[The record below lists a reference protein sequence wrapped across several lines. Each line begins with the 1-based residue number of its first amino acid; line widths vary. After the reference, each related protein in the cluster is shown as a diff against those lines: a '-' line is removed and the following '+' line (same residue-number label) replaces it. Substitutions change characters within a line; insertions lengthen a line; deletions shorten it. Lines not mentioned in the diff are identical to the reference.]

1 MPMALPS
8 RGDKPTQRDNTDE
21 MIEDAAQEDQVRLN
35 ADVPESLRTRIQ
47 IQAAKEK
54 RTIRTILIDA
64 VNEYLNRHDG

>member
-1 MPMALPS
+1 MALPS
-8 RGDKPTQRDNTDE
+8 RGDKPTQRDDADE

-54 RTIRTILIDA
+54 RTIRMIVIDA
-64 VNEYLNRHDG
+64 VNEYLNNHSSE